1 MNAGIKT
8 CNSFP
13 DNNLD
18 NFHKREKIATMAY
31 DNSNSNR
38 IWPLH
43 SICSFSEKIQSEFD
57 IVLKPELRISL
68 EGLERYDSIFK
79 PLSCIPFIQSKI
91 NKTEKSSQTINRRT
105 FEFFINNQN
114 NMREYENIL
123 SEQYILKPATFPE
136 FMYGGSSPESKA
148 EEEPVGCPVT
158 RSSSSSS
165 SGQNIGSG
173 NEGSDSEKEKARK
186 WLSKRP
192 RDSLA
197 SEESKKVKLEV
208 SAPPRKRKNKINRAQ
223 ELFEDSFVRQ
233 TPIPTILSQP
243 TFSINE
249 VYPLDSFQNDLMEIE
264 DDSAHS
270 FMKEHFANMYT
281 RDNFYR
287 HFKLLNEKRNL
298 VLSQHSY
305 PTGRSLQIFSFAN
318 SLTASSEISLTLA
331 PKRIWKPL
339 PDSQPILGSN

>member
-1 MNAGIKT
+1 
-8 CNSFP
+8 
-13 DNNLD
+13 
-18 NFHKREKIATMAY
+18 
-31 DNSNSNR
+31 
-38 IWPLH
+38 
-43 SICSFSEKIQSEFD
+43 
-57 IVLKPELRISL
+57 
-68 EGLERYDSIFK
+68 
-79 PLSCIPFIQSKI
+79 
-91 NKTEKSSQTINRRT
+91 
-105 FEFFINNQN
+105 
-114 NMREYENIL
+114 MREYENIL

-136 FMYGGSSPESKA
+136 FMYGGLSPESKA
-148 EEEPVGCPVT
+148 EEEPVGCLVT

-165 SGQNIGSG
+165 SGQNLGSG
-173 NEGSDSEKEKARK
+173 NEGSDSEKDKVKK

-197 SEESKKVKLEV
+197 AEESKKVKLEV

-233 TPIPTILSQP
+233 TPIPIILSQP

-249 VYPLDSFQNDLMEIE
+249 VYPLDSFQNDLIEIE

-270 FMKEHFANMYT
+270 FMKKNFANMYT

-287 HFKLLNEKRNL
+287 HFKLLNEKRTS

-318 SLTASSEISLTLA
+318 SLTASPEIRLTLA

-339 PDSQPILGSN
+339 PDGEPILGSN